1 MKLKCGAGQPVV
13 DSSQQPLR
21 PAERAR
27 EYLKWGEDE
36 VSSNVTFTTTEWCH
50 VIMGF
55 WQLMWSRCL
64 PDTSFGYHVTRQC
77 PQYGQEWRSP
87 SKLFSPPSHRSK
99 ATYLVS

>member
-36 VSSNVTFTTTEWCH
+36 VSSNVTFTTTEWF
-50 VIMGF
+50 VLTGTF
-55 WQLMWSRCL
+55 L
-64 PDTSFGYHVTRQC
+64 
-77 PQYGQEWRSP
+77 
-87 SKLFSPPSHRSK
+87 KLFS
-99 ATYLVS
+99 YLN